1 MQLLIILFLGIIL
14 MYLVWKRLIH
24 VDISFAFF
32 IVVLFLFIA
41 SISENFV
48 SMLAKIFGIV
58 YEPIA
63 VVLSLIIFIFCIIL
77 LMVVFIT
84 RLNRKHAELVR
95 KVALIEMS
103 NNSDKIDKK

>member
-14 MYLVWKRLIH
+14 IYLVWKRLIH

-32 IVVLFLFIA
+32 IVILFLFIA

-48 SMLAKIFGIV
+48 SLLAKVFGIV

-84 RLNRKHAELVR
+84 KLNRKHAELVR

-103 NNSDKIDKK
+103 NKNEKNDEE